1 MKRRAVMTKD
11 IWERLTLQIQKEVDY
26 VGFSE
31 GFYELLDTLPDDA
44 VQKYL
49 NEEESGNDY

>member
-1 MKRRAVMTKD
+1 MKKD

-31 GFYELLDTLPDDA
+31 EFYELLDMLPDDA

-49 NEEESGNDY
+49 NEEESGNDSERRR

>member
-1 MKRRAVMTKD
+1 MKED

-31 GFYELLDTLPDDA
+31 EFYELLDMLPDDA

-49 NEEESGNDY
+49 NEEEICND